1 MASAAQD
8 AALDGGPARERTADT
23 NVPALPGVVA
33 LDARGTRMSTARTT
47 LANAPLGSLLH
58 RIAAPSPECPFS
70 APECR
75 PDGSYFVDVNP
86 RWLSVVIDYLAHGVV
101 TAPKLTPGVLGGV
114 QAAADYL
121 GLGDL
126 ALECAARLARIE
138 TADAPPDHRIKVHLV
153 TATDLHTHTG
163 ALDVFS
169 RHRHRGADS
178 PFTIAF
184 LRHHPMNVVG
194 HIVCEALGRAPADV
208 VFYACWMRRNTTL
221 RPLAPLDMTASTPL
235 SNCWAECDRE
245 MWLYVMK
252 RKPPVDLVPVPP
264 CGPSIPKAP
273 PRADVP
279 MLVFVKVFSPAN
291 RYLSGPRHAF
301 VTPCATVASALP
313 ALLEIFSNHTHT
325 VRDGDAVVY
334 EEATNTTAYQVNMEG
349 TFAEADIET
358 GDILWLCSRTA
369 GLGFR
374 VTMADYDWIV
384 APGGPQW

>member
-138 TADAPPDHRIKVHLV
+138 TADARLTTGSRCTWSPQPTSIRIR
-153 TATDLHTHTG
+153 ARSMC
-163 ALDVFS
+163 F
-169 RHRHRGADS
+169 RGIGTEG
-178 PFTIAF
+178 PIRR
-184 LRHHPMNVVG
+184 LRSH
-194 HIVCEALGRAPADV
+194 
-208 VFYACWMRRNTTL
+208 
-221 RPLAPLDMTASTPL
+221 S
-235 SNCWAECDRE
+235 
-245 MWLYVMK
+245 
-252 RKPPVDLVPVPP
+252 
-264 CGPSIPKAP
+264 
-273 PRADVP
+273 
-279 MLVFVKVFSPAN
+279 
-291 RYLSGPRHAF
+291 SGIIR
-301 VTPCATVASALP
+301 
-313 ALLEIFSNHTHT
+313 
-325 VRDGDAVVY
+325 
-334 EEATNTTAYQVNMEG
+334 
-349 TFAEADIET
+349 
-358 GDILWLCSRTA
+358 
-369 GLGFR
+369 
-374 VTMADYDWIV
+374 
-384 APGGPQW
+384 